1 MNLFSIEN
9 LNLLNDFSGEGGGA
23 LFSILK
29 RASSEEIVASYGHYC
44 DQLILLNTDGLAE
57 KLLQDEI
64 CLDSVEFLNFRAASI
79 FGGGGVIDH
88 YLKSGEIPSN
98 IIEAAHQPHLAHSL
112 DANVRQLLSL
122 AYWSQTRLSLTG
134 SGVDQV
140 SGFVRQIFS
149 KPFSLRDSGMPYRY
163 REELEE
169 VGRNGFFVS
178 SVRVANL
185 GLVEVG
191 QFILHKKYGPCYI
204 CWLRQANEFYAGVL
218 HKNGYGQFAIT
229 DNDNNNFSYLNSLL
243 Y

>member
-1 MNLFSIEN
+1 MKLFSIEN
-9 LNLLNDFSGEGGGA
+9 LNLLNDFSGEGGSA

-29 RASSEEIVASYGHYC
+29 RVSSEEIVANYNYYC
-44 DQLILLNTDGLAE
+44 EQLILLNTEGLAE

-64 CLDSVEFLNFRAASI
+64 CLDSTEFLNFRAASI
-79 FGGGGVIDH
+79 FGGNGVIDH
-88 YLKSGEIPSN
+88 YMKSGGVPSN
-98 IIEAAHQPHLAHSL
+98 IVEAAHQPHLAHSL

-134 SGVDQV
+134 SSVDQA

-163 REELEE
+163 RKELEE
-169 VGRNGFFVS
+169 VGHNGFFVS
-178 SVRVANL
+178 SAHVENL

-191 QFILHKKYGPCYI
+191 QFMLHKKYGPCFI
-204 CWLRQANEFYAGVL
+204 CWIRRANEFYAGVL

-229 DNDNNNFSYLNSLL
+229 DNDNSNFSYLDCLL